1 MFFSII
7 TPIFNVSRFIS
18 RGLDCI
24 LSQDFRD
31 FELILVDD
39 GSSDASPQ
47 MCDRAAADDPR
58 IRVIHQENAG
68 VGVARNTGLDAA
80 RGEYILFCDIDDLML
95 PGALSI
101 LHALLYRQHPDLLV
115 FSYEEYDTLTGRT
128 TPLRFHPA
136 RYQSNKELRDGWLD
150 NLSGLRFN
158 NGFVW
163 NKAYRRD
170 FIKEHKLH
178 FEPLRLQE
186 NEVFNLTLYP
196 LVRSTLVSDTILY
209 RYFVYHIGNS
219 NNHHIPERLDIYRR
233 VRNAF
238 LGIASR
244 WHIDDKRLSD
254 YIHSR
259 FYYGVINCIRGYM
272 RHTGIDLPRQRAFA
286 CEILSYPDVQES
298 AAYLGY
304 SHLNVNRILSQLYID
319 RVKNILRTFYGHLK
333 HPQINRK

>member
-7 TPIFNVSRFIS
+7 TPIFNVSRFIT

-39 GSSDASPQ
+39 GSSDASPK

-68 VGVARNTGLDAA
+68 VGAARNTGLDAA
-80 RGEYILFCDIDDLML
+80 RGEYILFFDIDDLLL

-101 LHALLYRQHPDLLV
+101 LHALLSKQHPDLLV

-136 RYQSNKELRDGWLD
+136 RYQSNNELRDGWLD

-178 FEPLRLQE
+178 FERLSLQE
-186 NEVFNLTLYP
+186 DEVFNLTLYP
-196 LVRSTLVSDTILY
+196 LVRSTLVSDMILY
-209 RYFVYHIGNS
+209 RYFVYHSGNS
-219 NNHHIPERLDIYRR
+219 NNNHISGRLDIYRR
-233 VRNAF
+233 VRDAF
-238 LGIASR
+238 LALAAR
-244 WHIDDKRLSD
+244 WDIDDKRLPD
-254 YIHSR
+254 YVHSR
-259 FYYGVINCIRGYM
+259 FYNGVINCIRAYIK
-272 RHTGIDLPRQRAFA
+272 HTGIDLPRQKAFA
-286 CEILSYPDVQES
+286 GEIFSYPDVQES

-304 SHLNVNRILSQLYID
+304 AIQNVNRILSQLYID
-319 RVKNILRTFYGHLK
+319 RAKNILRTFYRRMM
-333 HPQINRK
+333 HPQTQRK